1 MEKTIIID
9 DKPVRLRATASFLK
23 IYNAQTGKDF
33 IPTIMPIFDKM
44 IDSSISDAIHN
55 IKGVQLIDVFNLIWA
70 LAKNADKDIPDP
82 DTWLDSFENF
92 PLDEIMPVVFE
103 LLLGTFFSVNFQK
116 KTKIWMQNTKEKIL
130 SLRQDLSQVAS
141 QGISL
146 LKTLTDSQS
155 DNSLISSL
163 SKTTNTQEMVKKQKF
178 GEV

>member
-44 IDSSISDAIHN
+44 IDNSVSDAIHS
-55 IKGVQLIDVFNLIWA
+55 IQGFQLIDVFNLVWA

-82 DTWLDSFENF
+82 DTWLDQFENF
-92 PLDEIMPVVFE
+92 PLDEVMPVVFE

-130 SLRQDLSQVAS
+130 SLRQDLSQVVS

-146 LKTLTDSQS
+146 LETLTNSQS
-155 DNSLISSL
+155 GSSSISLL
-163 SKTTNTQEMVKKQKF
+163 NKTTKK
-178 GEV
+178 

>member
-1 MEKTIIID
+1 MEKTITID

-33 IPTIMPIFDKM
+33 IPTVMPIFDKM
-44 IDSSISDAIHN
+44 IDHSVSDAIHN
-55 IKGVQLIDVFNLIWA
+55 IQGLQLIDVFNLVWA

-82 DTWLDSFENF
+82 DAWLDSFENF
-92 PLDEIMPVVFE
+92 PLDEVMPVVFE

-130 SLRQDLSQVAS
+130 SLRQDLSQVVS

-146 LKTLTDSQS
+146 LETLTNSQ
-155 DNSLISSL
+155 
-163 SKTTNTQEMVKKQKF
+163 
-178 GEV
+178 